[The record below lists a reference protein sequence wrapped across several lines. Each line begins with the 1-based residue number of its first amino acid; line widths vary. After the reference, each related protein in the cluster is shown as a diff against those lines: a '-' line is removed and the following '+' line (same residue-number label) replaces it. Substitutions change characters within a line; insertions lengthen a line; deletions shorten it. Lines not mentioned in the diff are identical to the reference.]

1 MADDYFDGK
10 KIDQILESRRRDPLN
25 EAIDERDNRVQSA
38 LQQGNFV
45 DTRDKE
51 WHQYVEELKEL
62 KEKMEIIQEMK
73 ANTDGSSQIQAP
85 HIMSTEELMANQM
98 NLQQLQQQL
107 NSEYHEL
114 NSSLQ
119 GRSR

>member
-38 LQQGNFV
+38 MQQGNFV

-51 WHQYVEELKEL
+51 FLFHKLPIRVY
-62 KEKMEIIQEMK
+62 
-73 ANTDGSSQIQAP
+73 
-85 HIMSTEELMANQM
+85 
-98 NLQQLQQQL
+98 
-107 NSEYHEL
+107 
-114 NSSLQ
+114 
-119 GRSR
+119 

>member
-1 MADDYFDGK
+1 
-10 KIDQILESRRRDPLN
+10 
-25 EAIDERDNRVQSA
+25 
-38 LQQGNFV
+38 
-45 DTRDKE
+45 
-51 WHQYVEELKEL
+51 
-62 KEKMEIIQEMK
+62 MEIIQEMK
-73 ANTDGSSQIQAP
+73 ANTDVSSQIQAP

>member
-1 MADDYFDGK
+1 MNQAELDVISQLTGK
-10 KIDQILESRRRDPLN
+10 N
-25 EAIDERDNRVQSA
+25 EYGQERHQS
-38 LQQGNFV
+38 
-45 DTRDKE
+45 
-51 WHQYVEELKEL
+51 VEELKAL

-73 ANTDGSSQIQAP
+73 ANTDGSLQIQAP